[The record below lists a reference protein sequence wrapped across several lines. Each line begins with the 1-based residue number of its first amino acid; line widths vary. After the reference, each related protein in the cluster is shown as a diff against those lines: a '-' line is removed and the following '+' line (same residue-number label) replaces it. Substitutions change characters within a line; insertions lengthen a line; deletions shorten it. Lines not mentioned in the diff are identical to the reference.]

1 MRTRCYTSAVYH
13 KRFTVLYAN
22 FKKQVATRP
31 VLLRRSPGWKV
42 ATLMSVVNEWAF
54 IGVFMAVAWVFPSLP
69 LVISWLFRPRKA
81 NAIKMQTYECGV
93 ETVGD
98 TWVQFKVQYYIYG
111 LVFLVFDVELIFLFP
126 WALAYNQLNFFA
138 FGAGLLFIFLLADAL
153 IYAWRKNA
161 LEWA

>member
-1 MRTRCYTSAVYH
+1 MAV
-13 KRFTVLYAN
+13 L
-22 FKKQVATRP
+22 
-31 VLLRRSPGWKV
+31 
-42 ATLMSVVNEWAF
+42 NEWAF
-54 IGVFMAVAWVFPSLP
+54 VGVFFAIAWVFPMLP
-69 LVISWLFRPRKA
+69 ILGARILAPHKPNPLKQS
-81 NAIKMQTYECGV
+81 TYECGV

-126 WALAYNQLNFFA
+126 WALAYNKLDFFA

-161 LEWA
+161 LE

>member
-1 MRTRCYTSAVYH
+1 
-13 KRFTVLYAN
+13 
-22 FKKQVATRP
+22 
-31 VLLRRSPGWKV
+31 
-42 ATLMSVVNEWAF
+42 MSIVNQWAF
-54 IGVFMAVAWVFPSLP
+54 IGVFMAVAWIFPALP
-69 LVISWLFRPRKA
+69 LVISWIIRPRRA

-111 LVFLVFDVELIFLFP
+111 LIFLVFDVEVIFLFP
-126 WALAYNQLNFFA
+126 WALAYNQLNFFG
-138 FGAGLLFIFLLADAL
+138 FFAGLLFIFLLTDAL